1 VQNSVSHIVITLF
14 IKLDFLLKYAIILE
28 TLTGYRP
35 HQVVP
40 LYLNPDADTYYW
52 LRNLYLPMLS
62 KRIKENALKTVR
74 RHDADTGSPEAQVAL
89 LTRQIE
95 ELSTHLRKHK
105 KDFHS
110 RRGLLQMVADRRKHL
125 KYLQR
130 KDDVSYEALI
140 KKLGLKR

>member
-1 VQNSVSHIVITLF
+1 M
-14 IKLDFLLKYAIILE
+14 
-28 TLTGYRP
+28 LT
-35 HQVVP
+35 
-40 LYLNPDADTYYW
+40 
-52 LRNLYLPMLS
+52 
-62 KRIKENALKTVR
+62 KRVKENVLKSNR

-125 KYLQR
+125 KYLEK
-130 KDDVSYEALI
+130 KDEKAYKATL
-140 KKLGLKR
+140 KNLGLKR